1 MEITGKTDFITKNKG
16 IKTLNLSKI
25 SDKKF
30 LTKGINVDIIEKHS
44 ERGAKGSTLKIE
56 QFSDNKNP

>member
-30 LTKGINVDIIEKHS
+30 LRKGINVDIIEKHS
-44 ERGAKGSTLKIE
+44 ERGAKE
-56 QFSDNKNP
+56 AP